1 MPIPETDP
9 RVLKRPSRTHKFRYR
24 APAQGGCCGSVYV
37 TVDETDDGNPFR
49 VLLHRGHGGVCQ
61 QVLLEAVG
69 RLATLLLQETD
80 MPPERVWRTLI
91 GLNCGEGMIGN
102 LSCLDALA
110 QVLKGQVKEPTHED
124 HVRPAS

>member
-1 MPIPETDP
+1 MNIPEDDP
-9 RVLKRPSRTHKFRYR
+9 RVARRPSRTHKFRYR
-24 APAQGGCCGSVYV
+24 SADHGGCCGSVYA

-69 RLATLLLQETD
+69 RLTTLLLQETGV
-80 MPPERVWRTLI
+80 PLERVWKTLI
-91 GLNCGEGMIGN
+91 GLNCGEGMVGN

-110 QVLKGQVKEPTHED
+110 QAMKEQAKE
-124 HVRPAS
+124 VVGEFGKAEQS